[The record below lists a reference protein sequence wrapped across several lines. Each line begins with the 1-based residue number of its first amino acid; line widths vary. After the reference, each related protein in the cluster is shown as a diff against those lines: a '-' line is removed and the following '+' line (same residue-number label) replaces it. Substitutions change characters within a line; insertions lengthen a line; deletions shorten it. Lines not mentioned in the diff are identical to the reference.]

1 LAWYEDQALTRTAPS
16 AATDG
21 IPLHDLQ
28 GVMVVVEAN
37 SAQTLSGAG
46 SLRAYVYDPIVA
58 AWFRVPAL
66 DLSVNSASIRRMG
79 FESEQIAGLRR
90 ATRLDYATD
99 SVTVSGGTTVR
110 VYVLGGT

>member
-1 LAWYEDQALTRTAPS
+1 
-16 AATDG
+16 
-21 IPLHDLQ
+21 
-28 GVMVVVEAN
+28 MVVVEAN

>member
-1 LAWYEDQALTRTAPS
+1 
-16 AATDG
+16 
-21 IPLHDLQ
+21 
-28 GVMVVVEAN
+28 MVVVEAE
-37 SAQTLSGAG
+37 STRTLSGSG

-66 DLSVNSASIRRMG
+66 DLSVNASAIRRMG

-99 SVTVSGGTTVR
+99 TVTVSAGTTVR
-110 VYVLGGT
+110 VYILGGT